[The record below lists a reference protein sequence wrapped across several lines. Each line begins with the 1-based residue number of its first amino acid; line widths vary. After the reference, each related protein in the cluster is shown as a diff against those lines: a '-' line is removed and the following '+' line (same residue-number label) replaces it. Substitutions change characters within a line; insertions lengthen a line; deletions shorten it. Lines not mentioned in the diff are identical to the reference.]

1 MGLAPALLLL
11 PLAAFVAVDSSVST
25 GLACAG
31 QARVTT
37 TEGWK
42 CNRDGSVYC
51 SSVVED
57 CAKDKGVGG
66 SATFLPDGSSTAVG
80 GGGWDCRHKCR
91 GNHGQSG
98 SQSKTSYVPAGGG
111 SVGGGSSSGGSF
123 VGGSSSGGSGG
134 DGCSYTCLESGGCKS
149 SYGGAFG
156 SCFSKRFGGSCSG
169 IPAQC
174 RDCNTQITCC
184 NTQQTI
190 C

>member
-11 PLAAFVAVDSSVST
+11 PLAAFVAVDSRDPVFA

-51 SSVVED
+51 SSAVED

-98 SQSKTSYVPAGGG
+98 SQSKTSYGPAGGG
-111 SVGGGSSSGGSF
+111 SFGGGSSN
-123 VGGSSSGGSGG
+123 GGSGG

-156 SCFSKRFGGSCSG
+156 SCFSERFGGSCSG
-169 IPAQC
+169 IPARC
-174 RDCNTQITCC
+174 RDCNTQITC
-184 NTQQTI
+184 
-190 C
+190 